1 MLLVCLVKYRY
12 IINLLFY
19 YILSLLELK
28 KLWTDVVT
36 LFPLIVSI
44 GTRLKY
50 SRVDGTKYH
59 LVPTVLI
66 LLTSILLSPDNHGQ
80 IIKYSACY
88 VGSDSY

>member
-59 LVPTVLI
+59 LVPTV
-66 LLTSILLSPDNHGQ
+66 
-80 IIKYSACY
+80 
-88 VGSDSY
+88 